1 MQTKEVVRVGG
12 KYPKPV
18 NIRVIAATNQ
28 DLTDAVAQKT
38 FREDLFYRLN
48 VLTIAVPPLRDRG
61 AEDISLLISHFVDMY
76 NKKRHTDITV
86 APEVYQVLKNYSWPG
101 NVRQL
106 ENTVERAISLCSDD
120 IITCEDLPPL
130 FCNMITAQNS
140 SSADTASS
148 ANPAGS
154 LNSVNSSDPAGSLN
168 SFGAKR
174 SNRYSLP
181 GTADAGHLR
190 HTDAA
195 ADAAQ
200 HYDNIPSAPPA
211 AAGSY
216 VNESI
221 GTGTNPDPNRESYNI
236 AENEAAL
243 IISALEKCSG
253 NVTAAAKLLSMNLR
267 TLYRKIKKHQ
277 IDVDLYRHRK

>member
-1 MQTKEVVRVGG
+1 MK
-12 KYPKPV
+12 
-18 NIRVIAATNQ
+18 
-28 DLTDAVAQKT
+28 D
-38 FREDLFYRLN
+38 
-48 VLTIAVPPLRDRG
+48 
-61 AEDISLLISHFVDMY
+61 
-76 NKKRHTDITV
+76 
-86 APEVYQVLKNYSWPG
+86 YSWPG

-120 IITCEDLPPL
+120 IITCEDLPPQ
-130 FCNMITAQNS
+130 FCDMIAAQSNG
-140 SSADTASS
+140 SADAAY
-148 ANPAGS
+148 ANSEHPGYPGNGMTTAGS
-154 LNSVNSSDPAGSLN
+154 MDYSDSE
-168 SFGAKR
+168 R
-174 SNRYSLP
+174 IDYSRHP
-181 GTADAGHLR
+181 SAASHGTAADAHA
-190 HTDAA
+190 H
-195 ADAAQ
+195 AAQ
-200 HYDNIPSAPPA
+200 HYNSAAHSAPQA

-221 GTGTNPDPNRESYNI
+221 GTNPDPHRESYNI

>member
-1 MQTKEVVRVGG
+1 
-12 KYPKPV
+12 
-18 NIRVIAATNQ
+18 
-28 DLTDAVAQKT
+28 
-38 FREDLFYRLN
+38 
-48 VLTIAVPPLRDRG
+48 
-61 AEDISLLISHFVDMY
+61 MY

-154 LNSVNSSDPAGSLN
+154 LNSVNSANSVINSNPAGSLN

-195 ADAAQ
+195 ADAAE
-200 HYDNIPSAPPA
+200 HYNNIPSSPPA
-211 AAGSY
+211 AAGRY
-216 VNESI
+216 ANE
-221 GTGTNPDPNRESYNI
+221 TMDTDPNRASYNI

>member
-1 MQTKEVVRVGG
+1 MLQTKEVVRVGG

-18 NIRVIAATNQ
+18 DIRVIAATNQ

-86 APEVYQVLKNYSWPG
+86 APEVYQVLKDYSWPG

-130 FCNMITAQNS
+130 FCSMITAQSS
-140 SSADTASS
+140 SSADTVS
-148 ANPAGS
+148 ADS
-154 LNSVNSSDPAGSLN
+154 EH
-168 SFGAKR
+168 
-174 SNRYSLP
+174 P
-181 GTADAGHLR
+181 GYPN
-190 HTDAA
+190 AA
-195 ADAAQ
+195 AHAAEASDDAEAAHAAQ

-216 VNESI
+216 ANE
-221 GTGTNPDPNRESYNI
+221 TKDTDPHRASYNI